1 MSTQTPRSV
10 PATGTTFALV
20 GAGPGLGAA
29 AARRFAAE
37 GFTVAL
43 LARTP
48 SRLDAVV
55 SGLRDGGTDARAY
68 AVDVRDRPALQATL
82 QRVADDLGPV
92 EVLQYSP
99 KPAPQFLRPVLE
111 TGAHDLIG
119 PVETSVYGPVAVVEQ
134 VLPGMRALG
143 RGSVLFVNGASA
155 VRPAAGVAG
164 TSIAF
169 AAQSAY
175 AQLLH
180 DALAPDGVHVGQLI
194 VPLGIGGGDP
204 AHEPDALAERLW
216 RMHVERGDL
225 RAFAAPLDAPTDA
238 DAPGA

>member
-1 MSTQTPRSV
+1 MSTQTTSLV
-10 PATGTTFALV
+10 PATGTTFAVV

-37 GFTVAL
+37 GFAVAL

-48 SRLDAVV
+48 SRLDDLVA
-55 SGLRDGGTDARAY
+55 SLRAGGADARAY
-68 AVDVRDRPALQATL
+68 GVDVRDRPALRATL

-99 KPAPQFLRPVLE
+99 KPSPQFLRPVLE

-119 PVETSVYGPVAVVEQ
+119 PVETSVYGPVAAVEQ
-134 VLPGMRALG
+134 VLPGMRTLG

-164 TSIAF
+164 TSVAF

-175 AQLLH
+175 AQLVH

-194 VPLGIGGGDP
+194 VPLGIGAGDP

-216 RMHVERGDL
+216 RMHVERGGLRVFATPMDL
-225 RAFAAPLDAPTDA
+225 PA
-238 DAPGA
+238 DDWSDRR